1 MSIYTCPHCGK
12 KAFGPFKKALAGQ
25 MNSKGKPCSHCGG
38 LCVNGTGAT
47 IFNAVFCL
55 AAIIAMVWVFLNAG
69 RNPFVQRWEVPIQIC
84 IVLAIIIIPRLV
96 NAFFFKMTEAIRIGS
111 R

>member
-12 KAFGPFKKALAGQ
+12 KAFGPLKKALAGQ

-38 LCVNGTGAT
+38 LCVNGKGAT
-47 IFNAVFCL
+47 IFNAVFSL

-69 RNPFVQRWEVPIQIC
+69 RIPFVAFWEVPIQIG
-84 IVLAIIIIPRLV
+84 IVLSLLIIPRLV
-96 NAFFFKMTEAIRIGS
+96 NAFFFKMTESIRIGA

>member
-12 KAFGPFKKALAGQ
+12 KAFGPLTKALAGQ

-69 RNPFVQRWEVPIQIC
+69 RDPFVQRWEVPIQIC
-84 IVLAIIIIPRLV
+84 IVLAIIVIPRLV
-96 NAFFFKMTEAIRIGS
+96 NAFFFKMTESIRMGVK
-111 R
+111 